1 MSVVD
6 MTLNP
11 TRSIYNVFGA
21 ICRQPDLL
29 KDPNVILGDRDFV
42 QSFHKIV
49 YAALHNIVFSAR
61 NDLDVITPIDID
73 NYLAQYPT
81 YYKVWDENK
90 GVEYINDAMQ
100 QMNIGL
106 FTKDYDMIKKFSLLR
121 NYVDN
126 GIDVSDIY
134 EYESNDLG
142 KLTESN
148 KVLENTT
155 INEIVEHFTQKA
167 IGIRNEW
174 NIDDGTVKDFK
185 AGDDLDGLLE
195 RLVENPDMGFPF
207 QNLMYNTLFRG
218 MRKSKF
224 LLRSGA
230 TGTGKTRQAIRDM
243 VSVACDQIWVTG
255 LGWQSLGP
263 SFPALFIST
272 EIEQEELQTIML
284 AYLTGISDTDIK
296 DGNYDKATR
305 KRLEEGIEILKRAP
319 LFMSYIEDF
328 SISDIEMKI
337 EEYIIKENVQY
348 VAFDYIQMTPKLS
361 KTMNDNFG
369 TTLREDQILV
379 HFSSAMK
386 TIASRY
392 DVFLESSTQLN
403 RGSKEVE
410 NRDASS
416 LRGGLATADKID
428 YGVLTFKATKNE
440 KDALKHI
447 IQKGFGGQEKM
458 TPDFSHWVYKN
469 RAGLDHLVIWT
480 KMNLGTMREEILFVT
495 DYDYNLIEI
504 DGTEIEFEDVDAIDQ
519 VEDEESYVF

>member
-1 MSVVD
+1 MSAVD

-11 TRSIYNVFGA
+11 TRSIYNLFGA
-21 ICRQPDLL
+21 ICRQPELL
-29 KDPNVILGDRDFV
+29 RDPNVILGDRYFV

-49 YAALHNIVFSAR
+49 FAAMHNIVYSSTR
-61 NDLDVITPIDID
+61 DGLEKITPIDID

-81 YYKVWDENK
+81 YYKVWDENN
-90 GVEYINDAMQ
+90 GVQYVNDAMNQ
-100 QMNIGL
+100 TNTQL
-106 FTKDYDMIKKFSLLR
+106 VTKDYEMIKKFSLLR

-134 EYESNDLG
+134 EYQSNDLG

-148 KVLENTT
+148 KVLENTS
-155 INEIVEHFTQKA
+155 INEIIEHFTQKA

-174 NIDDGTVKDFK
+174 NVDDGKVKDFK
-185 AGDDLDGLLE
+185 AGDDLDGLLD
-195 RLVENPDMGFPF
+195 RLMENPDMGFPF

-224 LLRSGA
+224 MLRSGA

-243 VSVACDQIWVTG
+243 VSVACDKIWVTG

-272 EIEQEELQTIML
+272 EIDQEELQTIML
-284 AYLTGISDTDIK
+284 AYLTGIPDTDIK
-296 DGNYDKATR
+296 NGTYDAATR

-319 LFMSYIEDF
+319 LFLSYIEDF

-379 HFSSAMK
+379 HFASAMK
-386 TIASRY
+386 TIAGRY

-416 LRGGLATADKID
+416 LRGGLATADKVD
-428 YGVLTFKATKNE
+428 YGILTFKTTKAE

-447 IQKGFGGQEKM
+447 IQKGFGGAEKM

-469 RAGLDHLVIWT
+469 RAGLDHLVIWS
-480 KMNLGTMREEILFVT
+480 KMNLGTMREEVLFVT

-504 DGTEIEFEDVDAIDQ
+504 DGTEIEFEDVDA
-519 VEDEESYVF
+519 VDENEETVSF